1 MNTQISILLD
11 KMQSMLD
18 GLITL
23 LPNLVLSL
31 ITFAI
36 FLYAGKAIKQVVRN
50 LTRNRR
56 EARSLGMVLGRLAQG
71 MTILIGLFIALSIV
85 IPSFK
90 ASDLIQ
96 LLGISSVAIGFAFR
110 DILPMTVGGS
120 SFQIPNYLSMQ

>member
-1 MNTQISILLD
+1 MGSQISILID
-11 KMQSMLD
+11 KLQSMLN
-18 GLITL
+18 GFILS
-23 LPNLVLSL
+23 LPNLILAL

-36 FLYAGKAIKQVVRN
+36 FFFAARTIKKVVRN

-71 MTILIGLFIALSIV
+71 TTILIGLFVALSIV

-90 ASDLIQ
+90 ASDLVQ

-110 DILPMTVGGS
+110 DIL
-120 SFQIPNYLSMQ
+120 